1 MGAQVGPSLRAGTRG
16 STLALRQTALI
27 VEQLRRAHP
36 ARAVETV
43 EIRTEGDR
51 DRATPLSV
59 LGGKG
64 IFVKELEAALL
75 DGRIDF
81 AVHSL
86 KDVPSALP
94 PGLTLAA
101 ISARADVRDAL
112 VSRDRLRLE
121 QLPPGARIGTGSRRR
136 RAELLALRADVE
148 PVEVRGNVD
157 TRIRRVGEGA
167 MDAVVLAA
175 AGLERLGRLHEATQ
189 FFSID
194 ELLPAVGQG
203 ALAVE
208 IRAEDRDT
216 AALFA
221 AIDDAETHRCIR
233 AERAFLA
240 RLGAGCTTPAA
251 AHCVRAGNELLL
263 RALLEGDDGAILR
276 ETRRGPLDVP
286 ERLGEAAA
294 ETLIARGAA
303 ESRRR
308 GTRSADR

>member
-1 MGAQVGPSLRAGTRG
+1 VRAALRAGTRG
-16 STLALRQTALI
+16 SALALRQTELI
-27 VEQLRRAHP
+27 IEQLCRAHP
-36 ARAVETV
+36 ALTVETV

-75 DGRIDF
+75 GGRIDF

-86 KDVPSALP
+86 KDVPSTLP
-94 PGLTLAA
+94 PGLALAA
-101 ISARADVRDAL
+101 ISSRADVRDAL
-112 VSRDRLRLE
+112 VSRDGLRLDE
-121 QLPPGARIGTGSRRR
+121 LPRGARIGTGSRRR

-157 TRIRRVGEGA
+157 TRIRRVREGSV
-167 MDAVVLAA
+167 DAVVLAA
-175 AGLERLGRLHEATQ
+175 AGLERLGRLQEAAQ
-189 FFSID
+189 IFSLD
-194 ELLPAVGQG
+194 DLLPAVGQG

-208 IRAEDRDT
+208 IRADDRET

-251 AHCVRAGNELLL
+251 AHCVPEGDGLLL
-263 RALLEGDDGAILR
+263 RALLAGDDGAILR
-276 ETRRGPLDVP
+276 ETRRGPLDAP
-286 ERLGEAAA
+286 ERLGEAVA
-294 ETLIARGAA
+294 EALIGRGAPA
-303 ESRRR
+303 PNP
-308 GTRSADR
+308 

>member
-1 MGAQVGPSLRAGTRG
+1 MRATLRAGTRG
-16 STLALRQTALI
+16 SALALRQTALTI
-27 VEQLRRAHP
+27 EQLRAAHP
-36 ARAVETV
+36 YLTVETI
-43 EIRTEGDR
+43 EIRTAGDR

-86 KDVPSALP
+86 KDVPSTLP
-94 PGLTLAA
+94 PGLALTA

-112 VSRDRLRLE
+112 VSRDGLRLHE
-121 QLPPGARIGTGSRRR
+121 LPPGARIGTGSRRR
-136 RAELLALRADVE
+136 RAELLALRAEVE
-148 PVEVRGNVD
+148 PVELRGNVD
-157 TRIRRVGEGA
+157 TRIRHVREGDV
-167 MDAVVLAA
+167 DAVVLAA
-175 AGLERLGRLHEATQ
+175 AGLERLDRLQEAAQ
-189 FFSID
+189 IFSVD

-208 IRAEDRDT
+208 IRAGDRET

-221 AIDDAETHRCIR
+221 ALDDAETHHCVR

-251 AHCVRAGNELLL
+251 AYCVREGGGLLL
-263 RALLEGDDGAILR
+263 RALLAGDDGAILR
-276 ETRRGPLDVP
+276 ETRRGPIAAP
-286 ERLGEAAA
+286 ERLGEAVA
-294 ETLIARGAA
+294 EALIARGALDVLA
-303 ESRRR
+303 QNP
-308 GTRSADR
+308 

>member
-1 MGAQVGPSLRAGTRG
+1 MRATLRAGTRG
-16 STLALRQTALI
+16 SALALRQTALI
-27 VEQLRRAHP
+27 VDQLRQAHP
-36 ARAVETV
+36 ALAVETV

-86 KDVPSALP
+86 KDVPSVLP
-94 PGLTLAA
+94 PGLVLAA
-101 ISARADVRDAL
+101 IGARADVRDAL
-112 VSRDRLRLE
+112 VSRNGLRLDE
-121 QLPPGARIGTGSRRR
+121 LPAGARIGTGSRRR
-136 RAELLALRADVE
+136 RAELLALRADIE
-148 PVEVRGNVD
+148 PVDVRGNVD
-157 TRIRRVGEGA
+157 TRIRRVREGA
-167 MDAVVLAA
+167 MDAVLLAA
-175 AGLERLGRLHEATQ
+175 AGLERLGRLQEAAQ
-189 FFSID
+189 IFSVD

-208 IRAEDRDT
+208 IRAEDLDT

-221 AIDDAETHRCIR
+221 AIDDAETHRCVR

-251 AHCVRAGNELLL
+251 AYCVRDGKQLLL
-263 RALLEGDDGAILR
+263 RALLAGDDGAILR
-276 ETRRGPLDVP
+276 ETRRGPLDAP

-294 ETLIARGAA
+294 EALIAGGAA
-303 ESRRR
+303 ASLARNP
-308 GTRSADR
+308 

>member
-1 MGAQVGPSLRAGTRG
+1 VRAHLRAGTRG
-16 STLALRQTALI
+16 SALALRQTELI
-27 VEQLRRAHP
+27 VEKLRAVHP
-36 ARAVETV
+36 ALSVETV

-51 DRATPLSV
+51 DRSTPLSV

-86 KDVPSALP
+86 KDVPSTLP
-94 PGLTLAA
+94 PGLSLAA
-101 ISARADVRDAL
+101 VGARADVRDAL
-112 VSRDRLRLE
+112 VSRDGLRLE
-121 QLPPGARIGTGSRRR
+121 GLPPGARIGTGSRRR
-136 RAELLALRADVE
+136 RAELLALRADLE

-157 TRIRRVGEGA
+157 TRIRRVREGSV
-167 MDAVVLAA
+167 DAVVLAA
-175 AGLERLGRLHEATQ
+175 AGLERLGRLQEAAQ
-189 FFSID
+189 LFSVD

-208 IRAEDRDT
+208 IRVDDAET

-221 AIDDAETHRCIR
+221 AIDDTETHRCIR

-251 AHCVRAGNELLL
+251 AYCVREGNELLL
-263 RALLEGDDGAILR
+263 RALLAGDDGAMLR
-276 ETRRGPLDVP
+276 EARRGPLNAP
-286 ERLGEAAA
+286 ERLGEGAAA
-294 ETLIARGAA
+294 ALIARGALDVLA
-303 ESRRR
+303 QNP
-308 GTRSADR
+308 